1 MALLPYQKLSADQMV
16 TFSDCVW
23 HSFLKAQGWVGQGH
37 VHSPETSVTRGKPGF
52 DMDPGDA
59 ESAHACAASILT
71 HRAIAWPLDS
81 FITAN
86 LPEVLDSGFREQESI
101 LT

>member
-37 VHSPETSVTRGKPGF
+37 VHSPETSVTRGKPPPLEF
-52 DMDPGDA
+52 WDYR
-59 ESAHACAASILT
+59 HALQHLVYVVMKIT
-71 HRAIAWPLDS
+71 GHRG
-81 FITAN
+81 
-86 LPEVLDSGFREQESI
+86 LPVC
-101 LT
+101 